1 MYIVYTVYCSL
12 SFLCGYDNM
21 DFITKKKLERGWVEK
36 NILLKAS
43 YASNKWDAR
52 SEERRG
58 KECRG

>member
-21 DFITKKKLERGWVEK
+21 DFITKKKLERGWVRK

-43 YASNKWDAR
+43 YASNKWDAKV
-52 SEERRG
+52 SV
-58 KECRG
+58 